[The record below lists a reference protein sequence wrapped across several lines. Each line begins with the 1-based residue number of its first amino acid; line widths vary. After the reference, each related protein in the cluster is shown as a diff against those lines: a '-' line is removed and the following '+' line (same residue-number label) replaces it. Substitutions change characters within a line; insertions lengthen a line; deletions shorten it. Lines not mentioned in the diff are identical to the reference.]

1 MSSAQSHVSGV
12 IVQNWS
18 QIATSSHGGR
28 RYRSWAF
35 TEHDAVM
42 AANILRCEQAIHM
55 NVLVVRAVV
64 RLREHISVL
73 LDLYEKLL
81 PLLQPPLDSPERRIG
96 FDRGNK

>member
-28 RYRSWAF
+28 RYRPWAF

-81 PLLQPPLDSPERRIG
+81 PLLQPTPDQPKQRIG